1 MRIPLRI
8 YDRFL
13 PAIVLVLLAASF
25 ALPSFSQSPPPQP
38 WTEAIFSLA
47 AEIASAVTPSRTMS
61 IDVQDITAGAPVDP
75 AAIRQAL
82 EAEIGT
88 QGGRTVPISAN
99 PAADVAVRVTVSH
112 DFAGYLLVAEIP
124 LTDKPQAAIVPVS
137 VAAQPPF
144 RPSPEPTLHR
154 RIVWEQ
160 SNPIVDFGQA
170 INGGQTVWYILEPDR
185 LVVHEFSGTDEVLEA
200 ARPISRLYTSRDPRG
215 RIAITDPTHVTA
227 WMAAARCD
235 GAWTPSFS
243 IDCTANVDEQWP
255 TASASWTFDPSQNN
269 FTGVLTLSSSLTVK
283 LPAFYSA
290 ASPLSQTTG
299 GSGSRWLVTGLE
311 GRAQLFSGATGAS
324 ASFDGW
330 GSDIVS
336 IAPACGSSW
345 QLLVTGAGDWT
356 KPDHIQLYEID
367 GEHAGALGQPLDVPG
382 PILTMWPSD
391 DGKSAR
397 VVSRNLQTGMYEAS
411 IVSPSCGD

>member
-8 YDRFL
+8 YGRLL
-13 PAIVLVLLAASF
+13 PAIVLALLAASF
-25 ALPSFSQSPPPQP
+25 AIPSSAQSSLPQP
-38 WTEAIFSLA
+38 WTEAIISLA
-47 AEIASAVTPSRTMS
+47 VKIAAAVTPSRTMS
-61 IDVQDITAGAPVDP
+61 LDVRDITEGAPVDP
-75 AAIRQAL
+75 AAIRQSL
-82 EAEIGT
+82 ETEIGT

-99 PAADVAVRVTVSH
+99 PSADVAVRVTISH
-112 DFAGYLLVAEIP
+112 DVTGYLLVAEIP
-124 LTDKPQAAIVPVS
+124 LADKPQAAIAAVS
-137 VAAQPPF
+137 ATVEPPF
-144 RPSPEPTLHR
+144 QPNPQPTLHR
-154 RIVWEQ
+154 KIVWQQ
-160 SNPIVDFGQA
+160 SNQIVDFGQA
-170 INGGQTVWYILEPDR
+170 VNAGQTVWYILEPDR
-185 LVVHEFSGTDEVLEA
+185 LVVHEFNGADEVLQA

-243 IDCTANVDEQWP
+243 IDCTANVDQQWP
-255 TASASWTFDPSQNN
+255 MLSASWTFDPSQNN
-269 FTGVLTLSSSLTVK
+269 FTGVLTLSNSLTVR

-290 ASPLSQTTG
+290 ASPLSQVTG
-299 GSGSRWLVTGLE
+299 GSGSRWLVAGLD

-324 ASFDGW
+324 TFFDGW

-345 QLLVTGAGDWT
+345 QLLVTGADDWT
-356 KPDHIQLYEID
+356 ESDHIQLYEID
-367 GEHAGALGQPLDVPG
+367 GDHASALGQPLDVPG

>member
-8 YDRFL
+8 YGLFL
-13 PAIVLVLLAASF
+13 PTIVLALLAASF
-25 ALPSFSQSPPPQP
+25 AIPSSAQSPLPQP
-38 WTEAIFSLA
+38 WTEAVISLA
-47 AEIASAVTPSRTMS
+47 VKIATAVTPSRTMS
-61 IDVQDITAGAPVDP
+61 VDVRDITAGAPVDP
-75 AAIRQAL
+75 AAVRQAL
-82 EAEIGT
+82 ETEIAT
-88 QGGRTVPISAN
+88 QGGRTVPISAD
-99 PAADVAVRVTVSH
+99 PAADVAVRVTISQDV
-112 DFAGYLLVAEIP
+112 AGYLLVAEIP
-124 LTDKPQAAIVPVS
+124 LADKSQAAIVPVS
-137 VAAQPPF
+137 AAATAPF
-144 RPSPEPTLHR
+144 QPSPQPILHR
-154 RIVWEQ
+154 KIVWQQ

-170 INGGQTVWYILEPDR
+170 VNASQTVWYILEPDR
-185 LVVHEFSGTDEVLEA
+185 LLVHEFNGADEVLQV
-200 ARPISRLYTSRDPRG
+200 ARSISRLYTSRDPRG

-255 TASASWTFDPSQNN
+255 MPSANWTFDPSQNN
-269 FTGVLTLSSSLTVK
+269 FTGVLTLSNSLTVR

-290 ASPLSQTTG
+290 ASPLSQVTG
-299 GSGSRWLVTGLE
+299 GSGSRWLVAGLD

-324 ASFDGW
+324 TYFNGW

-356 KPDHIQLYEID
+356 QSDHIQLYQVD
-367 GEHAGALGQPLDVPG
+367 GDHASALGQPLDVPG